1 MIDSKEKNVNKRH
14 RDHHFFMIFCILKGT
29 FEDITGINGYKKQ
42 VIRNAAILTINDDDD
57 DNDC

>member
-1 MIDSKEKNVNKRH
+1 
-14 RDHHFFMIFCILKGT
+14 MIFAILKGT